1 MANRVSS
8 TLEKMK
14 GIREVVFDTT
24 GVGYLKL
31 KKKAKIDREKIDKAL
46 TKLKV
51 TLTKLEE
58 QDVTKALG
66 KFELKVRGVS

>member
-1 MANRVSS
+1 
-8 TLEKMK
+8 MK